1 MKALLLSISTILSFI
16 MYVPQFRRIMRRKT
30 TGDFSKGF
38 YWMVLALQMNNGL
51 LAAAE
56 GAWYLF
62 GMYVLHIFLV
72 GGTIWLVHKYYD

>member
-1 MKALLLSISTILSFI
+1 MKALLLAVSTILSFV

-30 TGDFSKGF
+30 TGDFSKAF
-38 YWMVLALQMNNGL
+38 YWMVLTLQCNNGL

-62 GMYVLHIFLV
+62 SMYVLHIFLV
-72 GGTIWLVHKYYD
+72 GGTLYLVHKYYD